1 MVAAIAA
8 DEAHTILFLVDHH
21 AVAVYL
27 LLVHPAVVVEWARK

>member
-21 AVAVYL
+21 AVTVHL
-27 LLVHPAVVVEWARK
+27 LLVYPAVVMKGAGK